1 MVPLMV
7 KLNSNGMMS
16 INFASL
22 KQFYKHLK
30 VNVLIH
36 IQELRYNFKNLKK
49 KTHQPCTE
57 SPKPIHDNRPIQFSE
72 EKQ

>member
-1 MVPLMV
+1 
-7 KLNSNGMMS
+7 MS

-49 KTHQPCTE
+49 KKKN
-57 SPKPIHDNRPIQFSE
+57 SPALYRIPQADPWQSSYSI
-72 EKQ
+72 